1 MTGLDVTKYTRRS
14 NLREGEFFLATVPGD
29 NAHPEEK
36 ALGSSRVT
44 RVSPIIDAATGS
56 RDQAGSGAGCQATH
70 LFQYLNVPQPSRTA
84 PPVRDPR
91 VQTHEPMEE
100 MPH

>member
-1 MTGLDVTKYTRRS
+1 MPKGGILILLEVG
-14 NLREGEFFLATVPGD
+14 NREGEFFLATVPGD

-56 RDQAGSGAGCQATH
+56 RDQAGSGAETVGKHCFLAC
-70 LFQYLNVPQPSRTA
+70 FP
-84 PPVRDPR
+84 
-91 VQTHEPMEE
+91 
-100 MPH
+100 